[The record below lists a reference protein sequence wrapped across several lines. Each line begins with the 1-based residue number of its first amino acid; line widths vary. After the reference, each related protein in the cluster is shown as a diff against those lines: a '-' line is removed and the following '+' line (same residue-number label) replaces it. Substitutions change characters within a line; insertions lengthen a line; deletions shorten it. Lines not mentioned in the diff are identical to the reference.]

1 MFIRQQ
7 NRIAHLESARYM
19 SEQLYCILYRTLHR
33 LSKEYNELTP
43 SEVWR
48 EACHFAAELKE
59 MPRPDMMMDELKE
72 MLLERYSEFKTI
84 DYVIQRTA
92 EEAERT
98 TFIVMS
104 TMLYILAT
112 ENKNQPDNNYSQHC
126 SMLAMA
132 TYEHE
137 LRERFQAEV
146 RLTEDEEE
154 KKGRFVEMVNLEL
167 DDIDNGDGEGHTQLM
182 DNLVDCACEYSKET
196 IEKTIVVVGEMNAR
210 YNGKFACQEQRLR
223 DALKQ
228 KQIVQQ
234 LNVAGDYVVEKNVEN
249 EVKHV
254 ETGATGIIIERE
266 DRK

>member
-146 RLTEDEEE
+146 RLSEDDEE

-223 DALKQ
+223 EALKQ

-234 LNVAGDYVVEKNVEN
+234 LTVAGDYVVEKNVEN

-254 ETGATGIIIERE
+254 EAGATGIIIERE